1 MKNIVFGGCSLTWGQ
16 SLWYE
21 GYFPNDN
28 HPRDGF
34 FYEPKI
40 CKECYEYM
48 FEHRW
53 PRQVAKHFAKEEKI
67 NAINGGNNMSIKAF
81 IQNSINED
89 TELVIFQ
96 TTQFV
101 RYPQYIDYQVEK
113 IEEFVEKTESMGI
126 PVRFIHWLWTDITEE
141 EMKIFLGNKK
151 YDAHANRLKF
161 PPGGKNAQNGLNE
174 VPKVEFQLPPYDGN
188 KLTSKIVR
196 DRTIPI
202 LGKFNF
208 SDIVEWD
215 YYRNG
220 SELNKKYTIA
230 GKFGIPE
237 DASAADTHFNL
248 EGHNMM
254 ASEVIKHLEKEI
266 KEGTLKL

>member
-21 GYFPNDN
+21 GNFPNDT

-34 FYEPKI
+34 FYEPQI

-53 PRQVAKHFAKEEKI
+53 PRQVSKHFNKKEKV
-67 NAINGGNNMSIKAF
+67 NALNGGNNMGIKAF

-101 RYPQYIDYQVEK
+101 RYPQYVDYQVK
-113 IEEFVEKTESMGI
+113 RIEEFVLKTEEKGI
-126 PVRFIHWLWTDITEE
+126 PVRFIHWMWVDITDE

-151 YDAHANRLKF
+151 YDADANRLKF
-161 PPGGKNAQNGLNE
+161 PPGGKSAENNLAE
-174 VPKVEFQLPPYDGN
+174 VPKVKFQLPPYDGN
-188 KLTSKIVR
+188 LLTSKIVR
-196 DRTIPI
+196 DRTIYI
-202 LGKFNF
+202 LDKFNF
-208 SDIVEWD
+208 SEIVDWH
-215 YYRNG
+215 YPNG
-220 SELNKKYTIA
+220 SDLNKKYTIA
-230 GKFGIPE
+230 GKFGVPE
-237 DASAADTHFNL
+237 TASAPDTHFNM
-248 EGHNMM
+248 EGHNLM
-254 ASEVIKHLEKEI
+254 ANEVIKHLEKEI

>member
-21 GYFPNDN
+21 GNFPNDT

-34 FYEPKI
+34 FYEPQI

-53 PRQVAKHFAKEEKI
+53 PRQVSKHFNKKEKV
-67 NAINGGNNMSIKAF
+67 NALNGGNNMGIKAF

-101 RYPQYIDYQVEK
+101 RYPQYVDYQVK
-113 IEEFVEKTESMGI
+113 RIEEFVLKTEEKGI
-126 PVRFIHWLWTDITEE
+126 PVRFIHWMWPDITDE

-151 YDAHANRLKF
+151 YDVDANRLKF
-161 PPGGKNAQNGLNE
+161 PPGGKSAENNKAE
-174 VPKVEFQLPPYDGN
+174 VPKVQFQLPPYDGN
-188 KLTSKIVR
+188 LLTSKIVR
-196 DRTIPI
+196 DRTIYI
-202 LGKFNF
+202 LDKFNF
-208 SDIVEWD
+208 SEIVEWH
-215 YYRNG
+215 YPNG
-220 SELNKKYTIA
+220 TDFQKKYTIA
-230 GKFGIPE
+230 GKFGVPE
-237 DASAADTHFNL
+237 TASAPDTHFNM
-248 EGHNMM
+248 EGHNLITN
-254 ASEVIKHLEKEI
+254 EVIKHLEKEI